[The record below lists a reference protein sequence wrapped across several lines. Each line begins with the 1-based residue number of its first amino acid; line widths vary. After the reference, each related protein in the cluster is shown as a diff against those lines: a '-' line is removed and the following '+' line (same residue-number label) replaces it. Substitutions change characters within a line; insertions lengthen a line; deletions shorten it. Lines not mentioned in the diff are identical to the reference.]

1 MDYEEDFDDD
11 EQSEEIQTGPGSP
24 AKSPGKSSMTSIKSS
39 DSEDDAGEMY
49 RNFLKNKNKK
59 AISSPGTEAE
69 KEKAAQ
75 QQRQQ
80 EEAAAQAEF
89 DRKWKAKEDE
99 KARKLQRTS
108 SAGRLQGLLRG
119 KASRQ
124 EVGQRNSG
132 TVAPH
137 DDVEEDA
144 EEVSSSATASVLAAN
159 AVAGVFQLPE
169 LPQSGRQ
176 QLAKTLIGMGR
187 AGHISIRAF
196 QSVTAKFAEME
207 EADVLADVLM
217 ACNSDLLILETLAR
231 HGVAPVQRI
240 LKRFV
245 ASRVNT
251 IAGLDRGLNDA
262 VLDAALAKV
271 LSHLKPAKLKPHIKL
286 MEKVTEASPVYFFVT
301 KLIKKCR
308 SQESPDSATP
318 A

>member
-1 MDYEEDFDDD
+1 MITVVCVWLCDRDDLYFCQIVELLIENKANPSATD
-11 EQSEEIQTGPGSP
+11 ADGISAIQIASKQKHKDVE
-24 AKSPGKSSMTSIKSS
+24 ALLV
-39 DSEDDAGEMY
+39 EAVAA
-49 RNFLKNKNKK
+49 RNVQVV
-59 AISSPGTEAE
+59 A
-69 KEKAAQ
+69 
-75 QQRQQ
+75 
-80 EEAAAQAEF
+80 
-89 DRKWKAKEDE
+89 
-99 KARKLQRTS
+99 S